1 MLGEKTHLSVL
12 VLGYQVG
19 HSASGGGSGRFMQCL
34 ADTLSDT
41 GHHITTSTEPEE
53 HVDKEYDLII
63 CSHFLYRIEKNP
75 APKIYVSHGI
85 VNNERLYRGADKY
98 VSISPEAKAHNLKY
112 GVYSEIINQPIFI
125 REKETPGDE
134 LKKILVIRRG
144 EVERDPFAFL
154 SEKYEL
160 RISDFDIPIE
170 KQISWADLCITLG
183 RGALESMAQGK
194 PVLVADCRD
203 YIGAVGDGY
212 VNADNLHEIAKNNFS
227 GRRYKIPLSP
237 EWIESEL
244 AKYNPADSDFLHK
257 YVSENHEAGEIA
269 GQYLDMVKPIL
280 KLGDNEIIG
289 SGSFTLNVGGQEG
302 PLSII
307 IPVFNQHEISI
318 DCIQAV
324 METTE
329 NYEVIVIDNG
339 SNPPFKPPF
348 AGFNEIR
355 VIRNYE
361 NKGFPIAVNQG
372 IREANG
378 ETIVL
383 LNNDC
388 IVTPGAL
395 NNLDA
400 WLDTFDIVGPTSN
413 YCAGVQ
419 RVELPVYHTREGLDD
434 EAGNLFED
442 AEGQGQPVNWIIGFC
457 MAFKKSLY
465 NEIGPFD
472 ESLWPCSGEEIDFCL
487 NARAAGYTVGIAHD
501 TYVHHEGSKTFDDLE
516 MSGDLNYQNICNR
529 NHKHLAE
536 KWGKDFW
543 DEQEIKE
550 NRNAKSD

>member
-1 MLGEKTHLSVL
+1 VRVL

-19 HSASGGGSGRFMQCL
+19 HSATGGGSGRFMQCL
-34 ADTLSDT
+34 ADTLSDI

-53 HVDKEYDLII
+53 HIDKGYDLII

-75 APKIYVSHGI
+75 APKIYISHGI

-98 VSISPEAKAHNLKY
+98 VSVSPEAKAHNLKY

-125 REKETPGDE
+125 REKETPGNE

-144 EVERDPFAFL
+144 EVERDPFWFL

-160 RISDFDIPIE
+160 RISDPETPIE
-170 KQISWADLCITLG
+170 EQISWADLCITLG

-194 PVLVADCRD
+194 PVLVADCRG

-227 GRRYKIPLSP
+227 GRRYKIPLSR

-244 AKYNPADSDFLHK
+244 AKYNLADSDFLHG

-269 GQYLDMVKPIL
+269 GRYLDLVQQEK
-280 KLGDNEIIG
+280 
-289 SGSFTLNVGGQEG
+289 SVGQKGL
-302 PLSII
+302 LSVI
-307 IPVFNQHEISI
+307 IPVFNQHEISV
-318 DCIQAV
+318 DCLQAV

-329 NYEVIVIDNG
+329 SYEVIVVDNG

-355 VIRNYE
+355 VIRNDE
-361 NKGFPIAVNQG
+361 NKGFPIAANQA

-413 YCAGVQ
+413 YCAGIQ
-419 RVELPVYHTREGLDD
+419 RIELPVYHTREGLDD
-434 EAGNLFED
+434 EAGNLFEE
-442 AEGQGQPVNWIIGFC
+442 AEGEGQPVNWIIGFC
-457 MAFKKSLY
+457 MAFRKSLY

-472 ESLWPCSGEEIDFCL
+472 ESLWPCSGEELDFCL
-487 NARAAGYTVGIAHD
+487 NARAAGYTVGIAYD

-516 MSGDLNYQNICNR
+516 MAGDLNYQNICNR

-536 KWGKDFW
+536 KWGANFW
-543 DEQEIKE
+543 DEQEIQE
-550 NRNAKSD
+550 ESNAKSD